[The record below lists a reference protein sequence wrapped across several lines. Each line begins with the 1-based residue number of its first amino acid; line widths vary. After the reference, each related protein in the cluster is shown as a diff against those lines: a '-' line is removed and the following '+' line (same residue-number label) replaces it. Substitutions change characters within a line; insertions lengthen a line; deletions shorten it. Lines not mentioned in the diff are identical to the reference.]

1 MKNRTTDTMT
11 LNDYFAFVGEC
22 RKRVVDIVAEAPNSS
37 FETEK
42 PFDVFIYRDLAGG
55 HESVEVYEV
64 MLDEDNQLVFI
75 NEHGEKISENIIT
88 HPESVYPMALDA
100 ILATTS
106 NNEQPSRARV

>member
-1 MKNRTTDTMT
+1 MT

-22 RKRVVDIVAEAPNSS
+22 KKRVADIVAEAPNCT
-37 FETEK
+37 FETKE

-55 HESVEVYEV
+55 HESVKVYEV
-64 MLDEDNQLVFI
+64 MLDDDGRLVFI
-75 NEHGEKISENIIT
+75 NEYGEKISEDVIT
-88 HPESVYPMALDA
+88 HTESVYPMALDA